1 MMKRLLP
8 LLLCCLVLGG
18 CGRDPLAPMAQTS
31 EGVPA
36 PAVEGLPREDRTATL
51 WFRYGTE
58 PFLAPESREIA
69 VAPAQDEAQ
78 ALLAALLEGP
88 AASSALSNPFP
99 QGTRVLSVTRSG
111 RTMFVTLTKQI
122 MNGFADEPA
131 AWRDQ
136 PVWAAEVPLRRELA
150 MQAIAATLTE
160 NCAVDQVV
168 ILVEQGGIVTD
179 SLRLRRDYYT
189 QDGDKALADPLIRD
203 ESLLLTPERTAE
215 VILRCWMEQDY
226 ARLHR
231 YIARTDPESGA
242 SRPDEAGFIAR
253 MAEEAR
259 LLRAEA
265 RGGSISA
272 DGQSAVFTVS
282 GAWLVNGAER
292 PFDGLVLHLTRENG
306 LWRAG
311 FSQVTGREALP

>member
-1 MMKRLLP
+1 MKKLLP
-8 LLLCCLVLGG
+8 LLLCCLMLGG
-18 CGRDPLAPMAQTS
+18 CGRDPLSPMAQVA

-36 PAVEGLPREDRTATL
+36 PAVEGLPQTERIVTL

-69 VAPAQDEAQ
+69 VAPAQDEAL
-78 ALLAALLEGP
+78 ALLTALLEGP

-99 QGTRVLSVTRSG
+99 QGTRVLSVTQSG

-131 AWRDQ
+131 SWRDQ
-136 PVWAAEVPLRRELA
+136 PVWAIEVPLRRELA

-168 ILVEQGGIVTD
+168 ILVDQGGIVTD

-189 QDGDKALADPLIRD
+189 RDGDKALADPLTRD
-203 ESLLLTPERTAE
+203 ESLLLTPARTAE
-215 VILRCWMEQDY
+215 VILSCWMEQDF
-226 ARLHR
+226 ARLYR
-231 YIARTDPESGA
+231 YIARTDPQSGA
-242 SRPDEAGFIAR
+242 SRPDEAAFIAL
-253 MAEEAR
+253 MAQEAR
-259 LLRAEA
+259 LLRAKA
-265 RGGSISA
+265 QGGSISA

-282 GAWLVNGAER
+282 GAWLSNGEER
-292 PFDGLVLHLTRENG
+292 TFDGLVLQLTRENG

-311 FSQVTGREALP
+311 LSQVTGREALP